1 MAEKSPEI
9 VAQRPESGPRRLAAM
24 FRRSLG
30 TFRGEA
36 ATIQTQRA
44 LVYDARNGNVIREI
58 NRRLYNPLGG
68 GLFRV
73 K

>member
-1 MAEKSPEI
+1 
-9 VAQRPESGPRRLAAM
+9 M

-36 ATIQTQRA
+36 GTIQTQRA
-44 LVYDARNGNVIREI
+44 LVYDARNGNVIQEI
-58 NRRLYNPLGG
+58 TGRLYDSLGG
-68 GLFRV
+68 GLYRV